1 MNNECSRFPVT
12 CPIDVQQQLKR
23 LCSEI
28 QNLLADNLI
37 GIYLHGSLAMGF
49 FNPSHSDIDLLVVDR
64 ASIPP
69 ARKRDL
75 GEFLLYLSN
84 HPIPIEIH
92 FLVYSDLH
100 PWQYPPRFD
109 FHYSEGWR
117 ARYEIDLQSDAWQ
130 AWDNPDQQDPDLG
143 AHVAVARARGTVL
156 IGPPV
161 EMVFPLIPHADYL
174 AAVRFDLED
183 AFHQIEANPV
193 YHVLNICRTLGYLQ
207 TGRILSKA
215 EGGEW
220 AQANLPARFHAII
233 SAALESYTHGGPTGE
248 FVTDQLVDFARF
260 TKSIMEPD

>member
-1 MNNECSRFPVT
+1 M
-12 CPIDVQQQLKR
+12 QQQLKR

-174 AAVRFDLED
+174 APCGLISKMHSTRSKRTPSITYSTSAVRW
-183 AFHQIEANPV
+183 V
-193 YHVLNICRTLGYLQ
+193 ICRPGVSYQ
-207 TGRILSKA
+207 KQKEVSGRRQICL
-215 EGGEW
+215 
-220 AQANLPARFHAII
+220 RVFM
-233 SAALESYTHGGPTGE
+233 
-248 FVTDQLVDFARF
+248 R
-260 TKSIMEPD
+260 